1 LRDFSK
7 RVNIRFVMFYDT
19 KPKKHSV
26 PDAKTSSSTA
36 LASMSNPTQS
46 KTTDAP
52 PAKLTS
58 PESGVKI

>member
-1 LRDFSK
+1 
-7 RVNIRFVMFYDT
+7 MFYDT